1 MGCQGLAAVNSSRID
16 KLILH
21 FWFLYVSMKGICWK
35 GGNRGVG
42 KGLLPEAC
50 MELKGCTA
58 GVNKQGISSLLN
70 GREGPRVSSPQ

>member
-1 MGCQGLAAVNSSRID
+1 MGCQGLAAVNSSHID

-21 FWFLYVSMKGICWK
+21 FWFLYVSMK